1 MPWSPAFE
9 ASQEEALVDNV
20 LMIIERDFKDALDY
34 FYPIEA
40 ALDPTDPRYLHDF
53 RERELGQI
61 VKNEFPCLAIGP
73 NRGTSAD
80 GPNGECLRESPLI
93 DLYIGVVDDS
103 PRNVTRRIMRYRVT
117 LDAVLRAAPI
127 SDYFRN
133 MSVEAFAF
141 VLDEIDYIYGPIGDE
156 KVSLF
161 RGAVLQ
167 VPIRIN
173 ER

>member
-1 MPWSPAFE
+1 MPWAPAFE

-20 LMIIERDFKDALDY
+20 LTIITRDFKEGLDY

-40 ALDPTDPRYLHDF
+40 ALPSTDPRYLHDF
-53 RERELGQI
+53 RERTLGQI

-73 NRGTSAD
+73 NRGTSGD
-80 GPNGECLRESPLI
+80 GPNGECLREDLLL

-103 PRNVTRRIMRYRVT
+103 PANVTRRIMKYRVA

-133 MSVEAFAF
+133 MSIDAFAF
-141 VLDEIDYIYGPIGDE
+141 VLDEISYQYGPIGTE

-161 RGAVLQ
+161 RGAVMQ
-167 VPIRIN
+167 VPIKIN